1 MYCCFFLSLRSQ
13 FIFDFSFQKFDY
25 YTTWCGFLGF
35 FLFGVCSASRIC
47 QFMNFTKTVEF
58 SAIIYLSSFTVASSF
73 YSSGHSDELEVRSFV
88 INPQFLQV
96 LFMFFSLFFCLC
108 SDWVIFIVL
117 SSSSLVLSSILF
129 ILLLSPSIDLLL
141 FFNLGYCI
149 FSSTVFILILLYI
162 FFFFSETS

>member
-96 LFMFFSLFFCLC
+96 LFMFFSLFFLPLFRLGNFYC
-108 SDWVIFIVL
+108 SFIKFPGSVL
-117 SSSSLVLSSILF
+117 YPLHSAIESIHWF
-129 ILLLSPSIDLLL
+129 VV
-141 FFNLGYCI
+141 
-149 FSSTVFILILLYI
+149 VF
-162 FFFFSETS
+162 